1 MKLLLKIKYNGAPYC
16 GFQYQPDAP
25 TVQGTLTEKI
35 SESLGLPVTVTGCSR
50 TDAGVHALGYVAA
63 VAPREEGLLDSEW
76 CTVPSSKLH
85 RVINQCLPESIA
97 VVGACR
103 VDNGF
108 HPRYDAVGKE
118 YVYLIDDSVT
128 ADPFGVGRAYHV
140 KKRLTDAD
148 IEKMNRAARCLL
160 GKHDFSAFMASG
172 SSVTD
177 TVRTLTTLRAERDGV
192 YVKVTAASD
201 GFLYNMVRILTG
213 TLLGV
218 AFGSIDENDLTKI
231 LASGER
237 SMAGATAP
245 AHGLYLNRV
254 FYAEEPAFEA
264 D

>member
-35 SESLGLPVTVTGCSR
+35 SEALGFPVTVTGCSR

-63 VAPREEGLLDSEW
+63 VAPRETEKQDTEW

-97 VVGACR
+97 VIGACR
-103 VDNGF
+103 VDDAF

-118 YVYLIDDSVT
+118 YIYLIDDSVT
-128 ADPFGVGRAYHV
+128 ADPFGVGRSYHV
-140 KKRLTDAD
+140 KKKLSDAD
-148 IEKMNRAARCLL
+148 IGKMNEAAEKLL

-177 TVRTLTTLRAERDGV
+177 TVRTLTTLHVERDGA
-192 YVKVTAASD
+192 YVKVTAAAD

-213 TLLGV
+213 TLLG
-218 AFGSIDENDLTKI
+218 AAAGSIDVNDIPKI
-231 LASGER
+231 LASGDR
-237 SMAGATAP
+237 SASGATAP

-254 FYAEEPAFEA
+254 FYAEEPVFEA